1 MVSRSI
7 VTLGLHN
14 GDCAFNG
21 CESHAERYH
30 VTKYIEHPEY
40 DDKSLYNDIALLRL
54 DRSISFESRKNMTFV
69 MYSL

>member
-1 MVSRSI
+1 M
-7 VTLGLHN
+7 
-14 GDCAFNG
+14 G
-21 CESHAERYH
+21 CESHAESYH